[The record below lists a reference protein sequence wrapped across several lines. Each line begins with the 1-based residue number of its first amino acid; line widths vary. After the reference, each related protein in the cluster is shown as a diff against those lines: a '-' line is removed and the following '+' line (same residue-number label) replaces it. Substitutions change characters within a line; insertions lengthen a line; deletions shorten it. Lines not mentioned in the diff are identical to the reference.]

1 MAPAA
6 GPLGS
11 EARKSLPVVAVAVY
25 GKFVFPSLGLPRC
38 GKTVQRICE
47 QLWTAIGFSETKTHG
62 RRGYIEYFGEV
73 GLCWTVHALEA
84 WQHERC
90 GSM

>member
-25 GKFVFPSLGLPRC
+25 GKFVFPSLGLPQDVEKQSR
-38 GKTVQRICE
+38 GFGSNLRGFLAVQ
-47 QLWTAIGFSETKTHG
+47 K
-62 RRGYIEYFGEV
+62 RRHMEGQV
-73 GLCWTVHALEA
+73 A
-84 WQHERC
+84 
-90 GSM
+90 